1 MKKKNRRE
9 QLVWYLFLLPT
20 IIGFVLFM
28 LYPVLESFRL
38 SFFKSN
44 GTMESWAGL
53 GNYIYVVK
61 NEGFWKAVS
70 NTFYIG
76 FFVLLISIPLGF
88 IVASVINEMRW
99 FKNLFKIIFFIPYV
113 TSIIAAAMVFL
124 YVLHPDMGLL
134 NSLLDSLGLPTST
147 WLADPTTARWGV
159 IILAVWHELGFIV
172 IISLAN
178 LQAIP
183 GDIYESSS
191 IDGATKMK
199 QWLYIT
205 IPNMVGTFSFF
216 LIMGWIGALKRFSE
230 TYILGGLQGSP
241 ARSLYTIVGFIY
253 ERGFGG
259 NEFGVSSAAAYVLF
273 AIILVFTIINLK
285 VSKMNGNS

>member
-20 IIGFVLFM
+20 ILGFILFM

-44 GTMESWAGL
+44 GTIESWAGL

-61 NEGFWKAVS
+61 NAGFWKAVT
-70 NTFYIG
+70 NTIYIA

-88 IVASVINEMRW
+88 IIASVINEMRW

-134 NSLLDSLGLPTST
+134 NYLLHSLGLPTST

-159 IILAVWHELGFIV
+159 IILAVWHELGFII

-191 IDGATKMK
+191 IDGANRMK

-205 IPNMVGTFSFF
+205 IPNMTGTFSFF
-216 LIMGWIGALKRFSE
+216 VIMGCIGGLKRFSE

-259 NEFGVSSAAAYVLF
+259 NEFGISSAAAYVLF
-273 AIILVFTIINLK
+273 VIILIFTMINLK
-285 VSKMNGNS
+285 VSKMNSN